1 MRKQSSVGSWVARR
15 VGGAFLFGVA
25 TRAFQRQRVS
35 PRAAAPKCERSPHL
49 SQQSRWR
56 GGAAFGSAF
65 AFPNGS
71 TTTTPA
77 PRGLCEKCPNSV
89 AELPLPLGAAA
100 LALGGASP
108 QRLLR
113 GDGGDAGGDAAQ
125 NRARRFGAK
134 RVCPE
139 SAPLPGHRFA
149 TRYRSGDMRS
159 VFLLRRASPPCPMK
173 SGRFRAQ
180 HTATP
185 AGAAPRAAFGYSR
198 ANWDSTRTLRGRSAR
213 GARIGRPSIGG
224 ASGHFKHVGGRR
236 ARRGRCLGRGK
247 NSAGSGDSLE
257 IVHLF
262 SKRIG
267 DAWREASRRIAVGES
282 RRSIGGRIVRE

>member
-1 MRKQSSVGSWVARR
+1 M
-15 VGGAFLFGVA
+15 
-25 TRAFQRQRVS
+25 
-35 PRAAAPKCERSPHL
+35 PPKTE
-49 SQQSRWR
+49 R
-56 GGAAFGSAF
+56 GGSVPNEF
-65 AFPNGS
+65 APN
-71 TTTTPA
+71 
-77 PRGLCEKCPNSV
+77 
-89 AELPLPLGAAA
+89 LP
-100 LALGGASP
+100 
-108 QRLLR
+108 
-113 GDGGDAGGDAAQ
+113 
-125 NRARRFGAK
+125 
-134 RVCPE
+134 
-139 SAPLPGHRFA
+139 
-149 TRYRSGDMRS
+149 RS

-224 ASGHFKHVGGRR
+224 ASGHFKHEGGRR

-262 SKRIG
+262 PKRIG
-267 DAWREASRRIAVGES
+267 DAWREAIAADRGWRIAAKH
-282 RRSIGGRIVRE
+282 RRSDRSRVASAADRNDTAAVRESGDTAAGAPFGRPRCGRLPSLRSAWRQNGEPKHRGSLGGWGDLALRGNAGKAQQAQAKRGWGGAKAGSAAKREPSAALHPRSAALSDRSAALYPATAALRGRSA